1 MPDPAMTRPCFSL
14 RRFARD
20 RRGVSAI
27 EFAMIAPLLITF
39 YLGMAETT
47 QAMMAKR
54 KASHVA
60 SAIGD
65 LVAQDQSLT
74 NAEMADTWTIGN
86 ALLSPYPTTGRLKM
100 RVTSVTANASGV
112 AKVDWSDNSG
122 WTDVTDGSTWT
133 GIPAGLITAG
143 QSLIIA
149 ETTYAYD
156 SPIKKY
162 VPNTTDFART
172 YYLRPRK
179 INTVLR
185 DTTS

>member
-1 MPDPAMTRPCFSL
+1 MKRFLLTL
-14 RRFARD
+14 RRFGRD

-27 EFAMIAPLLITF
+27 EFALIAPLLITF

-60 SAIGD
+60 SAVGD
-65 LVAQDQSLT
+65 LIAQDQSVT
-74 NAEMADTWTIGN
+74 NAEMTDTWTIGA
-86 ALLSPYPTTGRLKM
+86 ALLSPFPTSGKLKM
-100 RVTSVTANASGV
+100 RITSVTANASGV
-112 AKVDWSDNSG
+112 AKVDWSDHSG
-122 WTDVTDGSTWT
+122 WTDVGDGTTWS
-133 GIPAGLITAG
+133 GIPAGLISAG

-149 ETTYAYD
+149 QTIYSYD
-156 SPIKKY
+156 SPMKKY
-162 VPNTTDFART
+162 VPNTLNFAET

-179 INTVLR
+179 ISTVLR

>member
-1 MPDPAMTRPCFSL
+1 MKRPLMTL
-14 RRFARD
+14 RRFAGD

-27 EFAMIAPLLITF
+27 EFALIAPLLITF

-65 LVAQDQSLT
+65 LIAQDQSVT
-74 NAEMADTWTIGN
+74 NAEMTDTWTIGN
-86 ALLSPYPTTGRLKM
+86 ALLAPFPTSGLLKM
-100 RVTSVTANASGV
+100 RVTSVTANSAGV

-122 WTDVTDGSTWT
+122 WTDVADGSTWT
-133 GIPAGLITAG
+133 GIPTGLIAAG
-143 QSLIIA
+143 ESLIIA
-149 ETTYAYD
+149 QTTYAYD

-162 VPNTTDFART
+162 VPNTLNFTET

-179 INTVLR
+179 IKTVLR
-185 DTTS
+185 DTVT

>member
-1 MPDPAMTRPCFSL
+1 MKRPLLTL

-20 RRGVSAI
+20 RRGVSAV
-27 EFAMIAPLLITF
+27 EFALIAPLLITF

-60 SAIGD
+60 SVIGD
-65 LVAQDQSLT
+65 LVAQDQIVT
-74 NAEMADTWTIGN
+74 DAEMADTWTIGA
-86 ALLSPYPTTGRLKM
+86 ALLAPFPTSGLLGM
-100 RVTSVTANASGV
+100 RVTSVTMTAGV
-112 AKVDWSDNSG
+112 VKVDWSEAGGTGLTKKNAGD
-122 WTDVTDGSTWT
+122 TWA
-133 GIPAGLITAG
+133 GIPAGLIANG

-149 ETTYAYD
+149 ETRYPYD

-162 VPNTTDFART
+162 VPATLNFNDI

-179 INTVLR
+179 ISAVQR
-185 DTTS
+185 S